1 MADYGRSWG
10 LSPWEGLRAGWH
22 IESAQQI
29 LVMLVMMT
37 LYLPGHTRVIQFQS
51 VLTVKRFFFILS
63 YEPKNK
69 AVLLRHQVVGTVSSL
84 STLKG
89 PVILASILLF

>member
-1 MADYGRSWG
+1 MAGYGRSWG

-29 LVMLVMMT
+29 LVMLVMT

-69 AVLLRHQVVGTVSSL
+69 AVLLRHQVIGTVSSL

-89 PVILASILLF
+89 PVILASILFF